1 MPPTSL
7 GYLRRSA
14 NTRPVSTR
22 SGLKARWK
30 SAPAVRPEASS
41 SMGAHRVR
49 VVPTGSVV
57 S

>member
-14 NTRPVSTR
+14 KTRPVRTR
-22 SGLKARWK
+22 SGLKTTPK
-30 SAPAVRPEASS
+30 SVPAARPEPASS
-41 SMGAHRVR
+41 IGANRSR